1 MQMKLFWD
9 DKPFYRGNTHCHT
22 TRSDGRRSPEEV
34 IALYREAGY
43 DFLALT
49 DHRKLSEQEHFEEN
63 LLMIPGMEM
72 DFLYP
77 TQALHIVGI
86 GMNESF
92 AQQREKWCE
101 SPQSCIDTMRA
112 CGGMAI
118 LAHPHWSLNTLDTMR
133 SLKNVTA
140 AEIYNT
146 VSGTPWNGVRADSS
160 NILDIASANGV
171 FFHYVA
177 ADDTHFYNG
186 DACRSYIMV
195 QAEELSQKAILEA
208 IQAGRFYASQGP
220 RIHQITVENDTVTV
234 ECSPVSRAVF
244 ESHLI
249 WSDDRCKT
257 GDGMTKIVYP
267 RSDYGDGEK
276 FVRVHLTDAQGNQAW
291 SNIIHF

>member
-1 MQMKLFWD
+1 
-9 DKPFYRGNTHCHT
+9 
-22 TRSDGRRSPEEV
+22 
-34 IALYREAGY
+34 
-43 DFLALT
+43 
-49 DHRKLSEQEHFEEN
+49 
-63 LLMIPGMEM
+63 M

-112 CGGMAI
+112 CGGLAI

-146 VSGTPWNGVRADSS
+146 VSGTPWNGGRADSS
-160 NILDIASANGV
+160 NILDVASANGV

-177 ADDTHFYNG
+177 ADDCHFYNG
-186 DACRSYIMV
+186 DECRSYIMV
-195 QAEELSQKAILEA
+195 QAEELSQQAILEA
-208 IQAGRFYASQGP
+208 LDAGRFYATQGP
-220 RIHQITVENDTVTV
+220 RIHQITLENDTVTV
-234 ECSPVSRAVF
+234 ECSPVSCAVF
-244 ESHLI
+244 NSHLV

-267 RSDYGDGEK
+267 RSRYGED
-276 FVRVHLTDAQGNQAW
+276 FVRVHLIDAQGNQAW